1 MMQKKKDKVFMEITN
16 KDLFSKLEK
25 IEEHLNQIDIQTTKM
40 NGKVR
45 VHEKL
50 IYAIGSALVLIVSWL
65 LVA

>member
-1 MMQKKKDKVFMEITN
+1 MEITN

>member
-1 MMQKKKDKVFMEITN
+1 MIQKKKDKIFMEITN
-16 KDLFSKLEK
+16 KDLFNKLEK
-25 IEEHLNQIDIQTTKM
+25 IEEHLNQIDIQTTRM